1 MIKHKPTMKKQK
13 SEYTHGSA
21 MHDSSDDTFESFNKN
36 DVSDDDNELD
46 PTDEKHE
53 SQTNS
58 KDKTLAAL
66 PTLTIWGNHQFEM
79 NINATDE
86 IEDNEFL
93 DDVYYDE
100 LDQVD
105 DIKDDT
111 QNETIRQYLIK
122 EIVDSEESYVQ

>member
-1 MIKHKPTMKKQK
+1 MIKHKPTKKKQK
-13 SEYTHGSA
+13 P
-21 MHDSSDDTFESFNKN
+21 FNKN